1 MAFKM
6 KPSTYLK
13 TKPNTR
19 SMGMFKQ
26 TSTDPPLEANRVDG
40 LGRIVSANSAAAEMT
55 GIVSNDNTTTEVGY
69 TSGRDR
75 QFDETGASIEAG
87 AEWYT
92 DGGAEN
98 VSYDTLS
105 PQQQEAIEVYRNSPD
120 HKIEDNIYSKDGKLY
135 FDQGTFLSEFP
146 RMVEPLLID
155 TFDNTSDSSDAAPEN
170 VVEEEDEEVNFTES
184 ISGFTS
190 GGSKNQHT
198 FSSTNPYLP
207 SDGSKKFEDKRRLTL
222 ARKWERKNNTDK
234 KRSAS
239 NRFGGTFEE

>member
-26 TSTDPPLEANRVDG
+26 KRTP
-40 LGRIVSANSAAAEMT
+40 
-55 GIVSNDNTTTEVGY
+55 GIVSDDNTTTEVGY
-69 TSGRDR
+69 SARGS
-75 QFDETGASIEAG
+75 QFNEKGESIQAG
-87 AEWYT
+87 PEWYT

-120 HKIEDNIYSKDGKLY
+120 HRIEDNIYSKDGKLY
-135 FDQGTFLSEFP
+135 FDQGDYWTEES
-146 RMVEPLLID
+146 RMIEPLLINA
-155 TFDNTSDSSDAAPEN
+155 FDNKSDAAPEN
-170 VVEEEDEEVNFTES
+170 VVEEEEEEEVNVTDS
-184 ISGFTS
+184 MSGFTV

-198 FSSTNPYLP
+198 FSTQNPYLP
-207 SDGSKKFEDKRRLTL
+207 SDGSKKFADRKRLTL
-222 ARKWERKNNTDK
+222 ARQWERKNNTDK

-239 NRFGGTFEE
+239 NRFGGNNT

>member
-87 AEWYT
+87 A
-92 DGGAEN
+92 
-98 VSYDTLS
+98 V
-105 PQQQEAIEVYRNSPD
+105 Q
-120 HKIEDNIYSKDGKLY
+120 NIRLRIIYIL
-135 FDQGTFLSEFP
+135 
-146 RMVEPLLID
+146 RMV
-155 TFDNTSDSSDAAPEN
+155 NYTSIKELFFP
-170 VVEEEDEEVNFTES
+170 NFLEWL
-184 ISGFTS
+184 
-190 GGSKNQHT
+190 NHC
-198 FSSTNPYLP
+198 
-207 SDGSKKFEDKRRLTL
+207 
-222 ARKWERKNNTDK
+222 
-234 KRSAS
+234 
-239 NRFGGTFEE
+239 

>member
-26 TSTDPPLEANRVDG
+26 KRTP
-40 LGRIVSANSAAAEMT
+40 
-55 GIVSNDNTTTEVGY
+55 GIVSDDNTTTEVGY
-69 TSGRDR
+69 SARGS
-75 QFDETGASIEAG
+75 QFNEKGESIQAG
-87 AEWYT
+87 PEWYT

-120 HKIEDNIYSKDGKLY
+120 HRIEDNIYSKDGKLY
-135 FDQGTFLSEFP
+135 FDQGDYWTEES
-146 RMVEPLLID
+146 RMIEPLLINA
-155 TFDNTSDSSDAAPEN
+155 FDNKSDAAPEN
-170 VVEEEDEEVNFTES
+170 VVEEEEEVNVTDS
-184 ISGFTS
+184 MSGFTV

-198 FSSTNPYLP
+198 FSTQNPYLP
-207 SDGSKKFEDKRRLTL
+207 SDGSKKFADRKRLTL
-222 ARKWERKNNTDK
+222 ARQWERKNNTDK

-239 NRFGGTFEE
+239 NRFGGNNT

>member
-26 TSTDPPLEANRVDG
+26 TSIDPPLEALGSIDG
-40 LGRIVSANSAAAEMT
+40 LGRIVSDNSAEAAKQMP
-55 GIVSNDNTTTEVGY
+55 GVVSDGNTTTEVSY
-69 TSGRDR
+69 STSGR
-75 QFDETGASIEAG
+75 QFDENGASIQAG

-92 DGGAEN
+92 DGGVEN
-98 VSYDTLS
+98 ISYDTLS
-105 PQQQEAIEVYRNSPD
+105 PQQQEAIEYYRNSPD
-120 HKIEDNIYSKDGKLY
+120 HRIEDNIYSKDGKLY
-135 FDQGTFLSEFP
+135 FDQGDYGTEEP
-146 RMVEPLLID
+146 RTLEPMLIN

-170 VVEEEDEEVNFTES
+170 VEQEEEEVNVTDS
-184 ISGFTS
+184 ISGFTV

-198 FSSTNPYLP
+198 FSTQNPYLP
-207 SDGSKKFEDKRRLTL
+207 SNGSKKFEDKRRIQL
-222 ARKWERKNNTDK
+222 ARKWERQNNTDK

-239 NRFGGTFEE
+239 NRFGGNNG

>member
-26 TSTDPPLEANRVDG
+26 KRTP
-40 LGRIVSANSAAAEMT
+40 
-55 GIVSNDNTTTEVGY
+55 GIVSDDNTTTEVGY
-69 TSGRDR
+69 SARGS
-75 QFDETGASIEAG
+75 QFNEKGESIQAG
-87 AEWYT
+87 PEWYT

-120 HKIEDNIYSKDGKLY
+120 HRIEDNIYSKDGKLY
-135 FDQGTFLSEFP
+135 FDQGDYWTEES
-146 RMVEPLLID
+146 RMIEPLLINA
-155 TFDNTSDSSDAAPEN
+155 FDNKSDAVPEN
-170 VVEEEDEEVNFTES
+170 VVEEEEEEEVNVTDS
-184 ISGFTS
+184 MSGFTV

-198 FSSTNPYLP
+198 FSTQNPYLP
-207 SDGSKKFEDKRRLTL
+207 SDGSKKFADRKRLTL
-222 ARKWERKNNTDK
+222 ARQWERKNNTDK

-239 NRFGGTFEE
+239 NRFGGNNT